1 MVILLDFDTV
11 LRYCKAYLSDY
22 YEQMYYDMPAKID
35 RMGTEH
41 WGEAAHWMKEF
52 HSSHLNVPD
61 PLEKYREQGYSEAEI
76 FEYFNAADLPPKD
89 GPWGEIRCVKPT
101 DASEITILDFPSREF
116 EYEFIG
122 ILSNLTDSPVVSFRY
137 FEYEPNKNSKQT
149 PLFSEIEVHEKRHE
163 VRTVRVSW
171 SDVLTPPG
179 SRDIRRT
186 FLSEGAIQSFE
197 VAEYYDRRKIVE
209 RLPLDALLKMMKNLG
224 FSGERLIYDKIFDQ
238 AVLLSGPGEGK
249 HFEALE
255 ADIQRWKEA
264 EATF

>member
-1 MVILLDFDTV
+1 M
-11 LRYCKAYLSDY
+11 
-22 YEQMYYDMPAKID
+22 
-35 RMGTEH
+35 
-41 WGEAAHWMKEF
+41 
-52 HSSHLNVPD
+52 
-61 PLEKYREQGYSEAEI
+61 
-76 FEYFNAADLPPKD
+76 
-89 GPWGEIRCVKPT
+89 
-101 DASEITILDFPSREF
+101 
-116 EYEFIG
+116 
-122 ILSNLTDSPVVSFRY
+122 SFRY

-171 SDVLTPPG
+171 SDVLSPPG

-209 RLPLDALLKMMKNLG
+209 RLPLDALFKMMKNLG